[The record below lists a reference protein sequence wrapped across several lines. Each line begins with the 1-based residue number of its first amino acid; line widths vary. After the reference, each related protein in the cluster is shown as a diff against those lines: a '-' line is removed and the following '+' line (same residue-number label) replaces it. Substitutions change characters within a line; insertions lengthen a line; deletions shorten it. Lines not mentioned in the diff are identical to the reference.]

1 MIEITSFEDI
11 KQIRMSRE
19 MGGKPLYWVAAY
31 LVDGL
36 LIDTGCSYTVEELM
50 SYLETNPPTMVV
62 NTHYHEDHIAAN
74 HHIQER
80 FGVNIYAHQEA
91 IPLIGQRLPLFPY
104 QEMVW
109 GYPEPSTVLPIPS
122 IIRTNRFIFE
132 VIETPGHSKD
142 HIVLVERSKGWC
154 FSGDIFVNKTIKTI
168 RPEEDMAI
176 TVNSLRRLAAL
187 KTNRLILLTA
197 LGRIFDNGREEL
209 KSFDSF
215 IQDLAQKALK
225 LKFRG
230 YSVQEIMADLFG
242 GEDPRASLTNNQFS
256 TENLIRSVL
265 MMK

>member
-1 MIEITSFEDI
+1 M
-11 KQIRMSRE
+11 
-19 MGGKPLYWVAAY
+19 
-31 LVDGL
+31 
-36 LIDTGCSYTVEELM
+36 
-50 SYLETNPPTMVV
+50 
-62 NTHYHEDHIAAN
+62 
-74 HHIQER
+74 
-80 FGVNIYAHQEA
+80 
-91 IPLIGQRLPLFPY
+91 
-104 QEMVW
+104 
-109 GYPEPSTVLPIPS
+109 
-122 IIRTNRFIFE
+122 
-132 VIETPGHSKD
+132 
-142 HIVLVERSKGWC
+142 IVLVERSKGWC

-197 LGRIFDNGREEL
+197 LGRIFDNGREDL

-225 LKFRG
+225 LKSRG